1 MRLTNFTDYSLR
13 VLIFL
18 AAQPGRRATIAQ
30 ISDAFGVKENHLTK
44 VVHFL
49 GKAGLLSNVRGKGGG
64 LDLACAPQDI
74 VIGRVVRQTEGAD
87 LPAACFGEETEPC
100 PIAPV
105 CRLSGVLHEAVQAF
119 YRVLDGYTL
128 ADLVRNKQ
136 ALAKI
141 LFVPQAAVHG

>member
-1 MRLTNFTDYSLR
+1 MRLTAFTDYSLR

-18 AAQPGRRATIAQ
+18 AARPGRRATIAE
-30 ISDAFGVKENHLTK
+30 ISQAFGVKENHLTK

-64 LDLACAPQDI
+64 LDLACAPEDI
-74 VIGRVVRQTEGAD
+74 MIGQVVRQTEGTD
-87 LPAACFGEETEPC
+87 LPAACFGDEAEPC
-100 PIAPV
+100 CIAPV
-105 CRLSGVLHEAVQAF
+105 CRLSGVLYEAVQAF

-128 ADLVRNKQ
+128 ADLVKNKQ

>member
-1 MRLTNFTDYSLR
+1 
-13 VLIFL
+13 
-18 AAQPGRRATIAQ
+18 
-30 ISDAFGVKENHLTK
+30 
-44 VVHFL
+44 
-49 GKAGLLSNVRGKGGG
+49 
-64 LDLACAPQDI
+64 
-74 VIGRVVRQTEGAD
+74 VRQTEGAD
-87 LPAACFGEETEPC
+87 LPAACFAEEAEPC